1 MKDFEKEL
9 TSFGFDKV
17 YICPH
22 QHNEGCSCRKPAI
35 GMLIQAAKE
44 NNLDLKQCVVIGDR
58 WTDLPSDGAATMW
71 HDCFPWKNRISS
83 LIHGSVKRGM
93 GGYDSKS
100 YYQQKGDFIV
110 LDKKKVGNILGVTSL
125 LPVIISIIIFYVERG
140 PNADV
145 YFVITIYGI
154 LSIIGI
160 LFAVFS
166 WLMTKRF
173 FLPIIS
179 LIGNGAVLA
188 ITFLLLLAMGIS
200 EP

>member
-1 MKDFEKEL
+1 VAM
-9 TSFGFDKV
+9 
-17 YICPH
+17 
-22 QHNEGCSCRKPAI
+22 
-35 GMLIQAAKE
+35 IQKIII
-44 NNLDLKQCVVIGDR
+44 N
-58 WTDLPSDGAATMW
+58 
-71 HDCFPWKNRISS
+71 
-83 LIHGSVKRGM
+83 KRG
-93 GGYDSKS
+93 
-100 YYQQKGDFIV
+100 DFLV

-145 YFVITIYGI
+145 YFVITIYAI
-154 LSIIGI
+154 LSVIGI

>member
-1 MKDFEKEL
+1 MVPYRCGMVVSHGR
-9 TSFGFDKV
+9 T
-17 YICPH
+17 
-22 QHNEGCSCRKPAI
+22 NE
-35 GMLIQAAKE
+35 
-44 NNLDLKQCVVIGDR
+44 
-58 WTDLPSDGAATMW
+58 LPSSVVPRNAAWVAMIQ
-71 HDCFPWKNRISS
+71 KVIIN
-83 LIHGSVKRGM
+83 KRG
-93 GGYDSKS
+93 G
-100 YYQQKGDFIV
+100 IV

-188 ITFLLLLAMGIS
+188 IAFLLLLAMGIS
-200 EP
+200 EPKKYSYSKILPVVAIFLFLL

>member
-1 MKDFEKEL
+1 M
-9 TSFGFDKV
+9 
-17 YICPH
+17 
-22 QHNEGCSCRKPAI
+22 
-35 GMLIQAAKE
+35 
-44 NNLDLKQCVVIGDR
+44 
-58 WTDLPSDGAATMW
+58 
-71 HDCFPWKNRISS
+71 
-83 LIHGSVKRGM
+83 KRGM

-125 LPVIISIIIFYVERG
+125 LPVIISIIIFYVERD

-145 YFVITIYGI
+145 YFAITIYGI

>member
-1 MKDFEKEL
+1 MVL
-9 TSFGFDKV
+9 CRCGMVVSHGRT
-17 YICPH
+17 
-22 QHNEGCSCRKPAI
+22 NE
-35 GMLIQAAKE
+35 
-44 NNLDLKQCVVIGDR
+44 
-58 WTDLPSDGAATMW
+58 LPSSVVPRNAAWVAM
-71 HDCFPWKNRISS
+71 I
-83 LIHGSVKRGM
+83 
-93 GGYDSKS
+93 
-100 YYQQKGDFIV
+100 QKVIINKKVGVIV

-125 LPVIISIIIFYVERG
+125 FPVIISIIIFYVERG
-140 PNADV
+140 PDADV

-188 ITFLLLLAMGIS
+188 IAFLLLLAMGIS

>member
-1 MKDFEKEL
+1 M
-9 TSFGFDKV
+9 
-17 YICPH
+17 
-22 QHNEGCSCRKPAI
+22 
-35 GMLIQAAKE
+35 
-44 NNLDLKQCVVIGDR
+44 
-58 WTDLPSDGAATMW
+58 
-71 HDCFPWKNRISS
+71 
-83 LIHGSVKRGM
+83 
-93 GGYDSKS
+93 
-100 YYQQKGDFIV
+100 

-188 ITFLLLLAMGIS
+188 IAFLLLLAMGIS
-200 EP
+200 EPKKYSYSKILPVVAIFLFLL